1 MLRCLW
7 GAENPSGRRSQ
18 LVIASVPQC
27 LSASVPQW
35 PVAGVRNA
43 VRARST

>member
-27 LSASVPQW
+27 